1 MPGSNN
7 GFTGGIYTNRRCL
20 DEVLFATFIG
30 LSWYNAVELVVL
42 CFTRFKRWRGTYFWS
57 LLVASAGI
65 IPYGLGLFL
74 KFFNVVRHNYL
85 GTHTLVTIGWC
96 CMVTGQSMVLWS
108 RLHLIVWNQRV
119 LRVILYLIIFDAII
133 FHIPTAVVAFG
144 TNAPTH
150 PAPFV
155 KGYNILERVQL
166 IGFCIQETL
175 LSAIYIWGT
184 LKFLRC
190 TDETRYR
197 YILYELLIISVI
209 IIFLDGSLVGTQYAG
224 LYSVQT
230 TFKAL
235 VYSIKLKLEWA
246 ILRKLIKAVKVGR
259 APERCS
265 TEHPKPDS
273 QMPEKSETERC
284 AADPYLCTGARPSIQ
299 GTSPELPQEPSRV
312 LTTTTQVLAQDLRR
326 VGQGSHQETNS
337 EVSVLIKPTKTYEE

>member
-1 MPGSNN
+1 MTGSNN

-42 CFTRFKRWRGTYFWS
+42 CFTRFKRWRGIYFWS

-108 RLHLIVWNQRV
+108 RLHLIVWNRRV
-119 LRVILYLIIFDAII
+119 LRGILYLIIFDAII

-184 LKFLRC
+184 LKFLRS

-197 YILYELLIISVI
+197 YILYELLLISVI

-246 ILRKLIKAVKVGR
+246 ILRKLIKAVKVGLP
-259 APERCS
+259 PERCS
-265 TEHPKPDS
+265 TEHPKP
-273 QMPEKSETERC
+273 
-284 AADPYLCTGARPSIQ
+284 
-299 GTSPELPQEPSRV
+299 
-312 LTTTTQVLAQDLRR
+312 
-326 VGQGSHQETNS
+326 
-337 EVSVLIKPTKTYEE
+337 